1 MIVADGRPRV
11 NVPKRGDGVLG
22 VMPQESAEAKRLE
35 ARRRFLLGG
44 AAAIPMVVTVNL
56 AKAQDEDDLLTLS
69 ECVAAI
75 NDPMFDSAFPALKNK
90 FADASRV
97 KFGLCES
104 AVGEG

>member
-1 MIVADGRPRV
+1 MVDGRPKDNTLGR
-11 NVPKRGDGVLG
+11 NDGAPG
-22 VMPQESAEAKRLE
+22 SAPQGSAEAKRLE

-56 AKAQDEDDLLTLS
+56 AKAQDEDDLFTLS

-75 NDPMFDSAFPALKNK
+75 NDPMFPSTFSALKNK